1 MGTIYGTRNVISRY
15 VAQVFSEW
23 FWDGSSCS
31 YYYWYHFCCLHP
43 TYAVF
48 STVRLLSWL
57 HYYYYYLEKPKK
69 DEKKE
74 RKGQPEK
81 ERMFKQKCG
90 YISLDIRL
98 QNLNIPMFIISS
110 RNSTFRQRNYTCIQ
124 SVYTSWQLD
133 TLRSNFSN
141 YLYSFRMHY
150 LTRNIETTTPLDSH
164 YHITQSQ
171 VQALIYYFYL
181 HRHYTNIYKL
191 KRHVYMQVAGTRC
204 ERTVTPSSIH
214 VPNSIELDLPSK
226 VYSLG

>member
-1 MGTIYGTRNVISRY
+1 
-15 VAQVFSEW
+15 
-23 FWDGSSCS
+23 
-31 YYYWYHFCCLHP
+31 
-43 TYAVF
+43 
-48 STVRLLSWL
+48 
-57 HYYYYYLEKPKK
+57 
-69 DEKKE
+69 
-74 RKGQPEK
+74 
-81 ERMFKQKCG
+81 MFKQKCG

-98 QNLNIPMFIISS
+98 QNLNITTFIISS
-110 RNSTFRQRNYTCIQ
+110 HNSNFRQRNYTCIQ
-124 SVYTSWQLD
+124 SVYTSRQLD

-204 ERTVTPSSIH
+204 ERTVATPSSIH
-214 VPNSIELDLPSK
+214 VPNSMELDLPSK